1 MENLTDSQCKKV
13 IKKLLKVSLTNAE
26 PVEELISEMFDDD
39 EMKNM
44 VSTLCNSYMTPKYMD
59 STLVTRSIDV
69 RAVNALLS
77 ICKRDN
83 LGIIP
88 LDFNGE
94 EKEIY
99 EEGDK
104 INILFLSKQKELI
117 DKAILEAISVS
128 GTADAIKRK
137 YVNFIKDNL
146 KINNPMFEISGVNE
160 DTYKAM
166 LATIKKL
173 PYPLKFTLFPEK
185 EASGKLNIGFLTS
198 TEPVVMM
205 KEKRIEKEGPYYI
218 PKIISVVLAAA
229 LLRNPV
235 LEAEYE
241 KMKKEDEIRLKNIED
256 LYFSSD
262 VPYYLVPAITNKNDY
277 INIFM
282 DKAVFVDFN
291 NKDIDY
297 EEINKIVEQMS
308 NGLNHTVVPMTEKEY
323 QIYKNEVM
331 ISSKDVLFYENNR
344 PKEYIEPEKM
354 QETQISERLIDM
366 LNRKRE
372 QLLLMSD
379 DMNGRNLMN
388 LDNYI
393 AGTVMEM
400 IMREDEDYTDY
411 IENEEILDNKEAALI
426 AKLESL
432 YTIRSAFEEH
442 DKVSELINAE
452 RSNLQSFI
460 SNAEV
465 SKEEERDL

>member
-1 MENLTDSQCKKV
+1 
-13 IKKLLKVSLTNAE
+13 
-26 PVEELISEMFDDD
+26 
-39 EMKNM
+39 
-44 VSTLCNSYMTPKYMD
+44 
-59 STLVTRSIDV
+59 
-69 RAVNALLS
+69 
-77 ICKRDN
+77 
-83 LGIIP
+83 
-88 LDFNGE
+88 
-94 EKEIY
+94 
-99 EEGDK
+99 
-104 INILFLSKQKELI
+104 
-117 DKAILEAISVS
+117 
-128 GTADAIKRK
+128 
-137 YVNFIKDNL
+137 
-146 KINNPMFEISGVNE
+146 
-160 DTYKAM
+160 
-166 LATIKKL
+166 
-173 PYPLKFTLFPEK
+173 
-185 EASGKLNIGFLTS
+185 
-198 TEPVVMM
+198 
-205 KEKRIEKEGPYYI
+205 
-218 PKIISVVLAAA
+218 
-229 LLRNPV
+229 
-235 LEAEYE
+235 
-241 KMKKEDEIRLKNIED
+241 
-256 LYFSSD
+256 
-262 VPYYLVPAITNKNDY
+262 
-277 INIFM
+277 M